1 MRVSF
6 PPVKVVSFVGPRIC
20 ATTVRRVFRRFIGSR
35 LLEAAYESPT
45 MHVKL
50 PPTPVH
56 MHATRDP
63 HQRTHCTQH
72 T

>member
-1 MRVSF
+1 MCVRDCWSPLGESRKF
-6 PPVKVVSFVGPRIC
+6 GGPRIC
-20 ATTVRRVFRRFIGSR
+20 ATFDVFRRFIGP
-35 LLEAAYESPT
+35 LQAAYESPT
-45 MHVKL
+45 MHVEL
-50 PPTPVH
+50 PSVH